1 MEVYLTTG
9 THGAL
14 HPLKV
19 LDITIII
26 QGNLYW
32 CNYPSPDGMVV
43 GARVG
48 VDLGVSDVGNGGGSV
63 GWGEGSSVGCGVWVG
78 LPACMFYDACVMP
91 RGLLYKMASS
101 MTNELPKMVPS
112 MTDE

>member
-1 MEVYLTTG
+1 MARFVPSRL
-9 THGAL
+9 
-14 HPLKV
+14 
-19 LDITIII
+19 LDVTITI

-32 CNYPSPDGMVV
+32 HDYPPPECTVV

-48 VDLGVSDVGNGGGSV
+48 VSLGVSVGSKGGVSVGNG
-63 GWGEGSSVGCGVWVG
+63 EGLPVGCGVWVG